1 MTLDGE
7 LILSIRDTLFRE
19 HHGPEFKGHDVEQ
32 VQLSFKKA
40 LDNYQKLMTAANE
53 SDQLLIEKCQRMET
67 DPKFKL
73 LKFRNKSQLDNLLIQ
88 QRQQS
93 QRDNNGDNSEDDDE
107 TIDVTALSKYL
118 VDLSA
123 LFDEREQLLKRLE
136 SSIES
141 LDDNDTDDDRERAST
156 RIENAKRTQFD
167 PIITRVHKSIEQQ
180 KELLVAI
187 LKENES
193 FMNARAER
201 MAQSNS
207 NNHHDNNCIMKIQDS
222 LEEVE
227 QFQKHLVEG
236 RAFYD
241 VILPKLTKLQ
251 HQVGDVSARLTIER
265 CEYEDK
271 QKRNR
276 QEEED
281 ARMAANLAGK

>member
-1 MTLDGE
+1 
-7 LILSIRDTLFRE
+7 
-19 HHGPEFKGHDVEQ
+19 
-32 VQLSFKKA
+32 
-40 LDNYQKLMTAANE
+40 MTAANE

-67 DPKFKL
+67 DTKFKL

-88 QRQQS
+88 QQQQS
-93 QRDNNGDNSEDDDE
+93 QRDNNGDSSEEDDE

-141 LDDNDTDDDRERAST
+141 LDDNDTDGDRERAST
-156 RIENAKRTQFD
+156 SIGNAKRTQFD
-167 PIITRVHKSIEQQ
+167 SIIARVHKSIEQQ

-193 FMNARAER
+193 FMNARAET
-201 MAQSNS
+201 MAQSTS
-207 NNHHDNNCIMKIQDS
+207 NNHQDNNCIMKIQDS

-281 ARMAANLAGK
+281 ARMAANLAGKVFQQRMGYIKFLWPTGRSLSNPCYFLTFPHPHPLPLISI